1 MADSTGPER
10 LAHPRIFI
18 NLPVADVTAAA
29 EFYAA
34 LGWNEATGFRDEN
47 SASLAVNDQVTLV
60 LLAGKRFGEF
70 TDRDTAAA
78 DGAREAIH
86 CVQVADR
93 DDVEEMVVRAREAGG
108 RITRE
113 PTEEGAAYGAA
124 FDDLDGHGW
133 ELMWLDLA
141 ALED

>member
-1 MADSTGPER
+1 MADSNEPER
-10 LAHPRIFI
+10 LVHPRIFI

-34 LGWNEATGFRDEN
+34 LGWDEATGFRDEN

-60 LLAGKRFGEF
+60 LLAGERFGSF
-70 TDRDTAAA
+70 ADRDTAAA

-86 CVQVADR
+86 CVQVAER
-93 DDVEEMVVRAREAGG
+93 ADVAEMIARARGAGG

-113 PTEEGAAYGAA
+113 PAEEGAAFGAA

-133 ELMWLDLA
+133 ELVWLDSA
-141 ALED
+141 ALEG